1 MLTLTH
7 KQARRVQTTAK
18 YSLLALSVILGTLYT
33 LAVLVTVLC
42 EMAIDTAMD
51 AHQHLENLPQSAV
64 PELVAVVD
72 AAEPATVDAAEL
84 VAVVDAAE
92 PATVDAVDAAEPA
105 TVDAAEPAVLPYA
118 SSRHLTR
125 MPLAELR
132 AVLKDA
138 GYPIQSDNGKW
149 IKRAVLVSTY
159 RKGAESRPTT

>member
-72 AAEPATVDAAEL
+72 AAEPATVDA
-84 VAVVDAAE
+84 VDDVE
-92 PATVDAVDAAEPA
+92 PATVDAVDS
-105 TVDAAEPAVLPYA
+105 VDAADAAVLPYA
-118 SSRHLTR
+118 SSRYLTR

-159 RKGAESRPTT
+159 RKGAESRPAT

>member
-1 MLTLTH
+1 
-7 KQARRVQTTAK
+7 
-18 YSLLALSVILGTLYT
+18 
-33 LAVLVTVLC
+33 
-42 EMAIDTAMD
+42 
-51 AHQHLENLPQSAV
+51 
-64 PELVAVVD
+64 VAVVD
-72 AAEPATVDAAEL
+72 AAEPATADAAEL
-84 VAVVDAAE
+84 VAV
-92 PATVDAVDAAEPA
+92 
-105 TVDAAEPAVLPYA
+105 VDAAEPAVLPYA